1 MNEVPR
7 ISWRAVLTVLIS
19 YGVAAAVAGA
29 AVLFLLDLSNLAQ
42 RGWSDWSYIF
52 NWDWELVSI
61 AIFITL
67 VSGFV
72 PFLGAI
78 ALLRAMHKTGW
89 LAHILAGLAV
99 SFVAQV
105 IFFNDEIY
113 PPFGSDGTWPILA
126 GGAIAGLVYWAIR
139 PRLAAV
145 FAPAP

>member
-7 ISWRAVLTVLIS
+7 ISWRSVLTVLIS

-67 VSGFV
+67 VSGFF

-78 ALLRAMHKTGW
+78 ALLHAMRQTGW

-105 IFFNDEIY
+105 IFFSDVLY
-113 PPFGSDGTWPILA
+113 PPFGADGTWPILA
-126 GGAIAGLVYWAIR
+126 GGAIAGFVYWAIR